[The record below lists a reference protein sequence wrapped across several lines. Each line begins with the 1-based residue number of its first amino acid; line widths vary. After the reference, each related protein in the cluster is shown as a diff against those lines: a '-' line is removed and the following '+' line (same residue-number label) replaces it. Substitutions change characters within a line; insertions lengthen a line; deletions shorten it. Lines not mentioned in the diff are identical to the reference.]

1 MTEVYYKENGETEY
15 EIFYEKDEEV
25 VHGYI
30 RKGSE
35 SFFEASC
42 QSGDIQQFTALDSLS
57 IEIGVLYPRVWRSG
71 ISEKDMHKSFK
82 SYDKVFR
89 NSMISMEVL
98 VNELKTVFNTIHP
111 CQSNLSSF
119 GMKIRNLLLLSCME
133 VESSFTG
140 ILKANNYEKDRC
152 NTNDY
157 VKLLDPLKLNEYT
170 IKWIDYPE
178 LEEQQ
183 PFRDWSQ
190 DSPTQSI
197 DWYDNYNK
205 TKHNREEE
213 LSKASLEMVI
223 KSISALAVMLHAQ
236 FGSNSSVNGVI
247 VKDKP
252 TQFYIRDIEQL
263 DLRSKNHEPG
273 QGFRSDFLEISN

>member
-1 MTEVYYKENGETEY
+1 MTKVYYQDNGENEY
-15 EIFYEKDEEV
+15 QIFYEKDQEIV
-25 VHGYI
+25 NGYI
-30 RKGSE
+30 NKKNSE
-35 SFFEASC
+35 PFFEAETNI
-42 QSGDIQQFTALDSLS
+42 GDIQQFTTLDSLFV
-57 IEIGVLYPRVWRSG
+57 EIGVLHLRVWRSG
-71 ISEKDMHKSFK
+71 IGEKDMREFCED
-82 SYDKVFR
+82 YDKVFR

-98 VNELKTVFNTIHP
+98 VNELKAVFSTIHP

-140 ILKANNYEKDRC
+140 ILKANNYEKDRY

-157 VKLLDPLKLNEYT
+157 VKLLKPLMLNEYT

-178 LEEQQ
+178 IEEQQ
-183 PFRDWSQ
+183 PFINWSP

-213 LSKASLEMVI
+213 LSRANLEMAI
-223 KSISALAVMLHAQ
+223 KSISALAVMLYAQ
-236 FGSNSSVNGVI
+236 FGSQSLINGVV
-247 VKDKP
+247 VKEKP
-252 TQFYIRDIEQL
+252 TQFYIRDIDQL
-263 DLRSKNHEPG
+263 DTTRRRHDPG
-273 QGFRSDFLEISN
+273 QGFESVNLTV

>member
-1 MTEVYYKENGETEY
+1 MTEVYYRENSETEY
-15 EIFYEKDEEV
+15 QVFFKKDEKIV
-25 VHGYI
+25 NAYI

-35 SFFEASC
+35 SFFEANC
-42 QSGDIQQFTALDSLS
+42 EDGDIQQFTTLDSLS
-57 IEIGVLYPRVWRSG
+57 VDIGALYPRVWRSG
-71 ISEKDMHKSFK
+71 ISEKDMRKFVE
-82 SYDKVFR
+82 SYDKIFR

-98 VNELKTVFNTIHP
+98 VNELKDVFNTIHP

-119 GMKIRNLLLLSCME
+119 GIKIRNLLLLSCME

-157 VKLLDPLKLNEYT
+157 VKLLEPLKLNEYT

-178 LEEQQ
+178 IEEQQ
-183 PFRDWSQ
+183 PFKNWS
-190 DSPTQSI
+190 STNPTQSI

-223 KSISALAVMLHAQ
+223 KSISALAVMLYAQ
-236 FGSNSSVNGVI
+236 FGSNSSVHGII
-247 VKDKP
+247 VKDQP
-252 TQFYIRDIEQL
+252 TQFYIRNIEQL
-263 DLRSKNHEPG
+263 DITIKRFESGE
-273 QGFRSDFLEISN
+273 GFRSEFLQI